1 MNSLI
6 PIEEAIYYLEE
17 TLRESSQLRRCYTPK
32 ATIFQNWLIGVN
44 NTLTI
49 IFGANSLQNTSFC
62 GLDFGEKDEDESA
75 YRMKMFNGIRMALS
89 SIREYIVEF
98 KRQVSKNSFSR
109 DCFVAMWFDPCM
121 EERYHIGIYRP
132 LKDLAFN
139 PIRVDKMEH
148 NERIDQKIF
157 DEIRRSRFVEADFTG
172 HRAGVYYESGFASGL
187 GLPVI
192 HTCHK
197 SDFGKRHFDVLTINT
212 IVYETAEELAEK
224 LSDRVRETII

>member
-89 SIREYIVEF
+89 SIREYIVEL

-121 EERYHIGIYRP
+121 EERYHIGIACRKMKEIQESY
-132 LKDLAFN
+132 DLLVRGGNAA
-139 PIRVDKMEH
+139 VGCSSMW
-148 NERIDQKIF
+148 
-157 DEIRRSRFVEADFTG
+157 TG
-172 HRAGVYYESGFASGL
+172 VLSGEYYCGNLLWQSGL
-187 GLPVI
+187 FGIILPPCPAASNI
-192 HTCHK
+192 IPN
-197 SDFGKRHFDVLTINT
+197 RHL
-212 IVYETAEELAEK
+212 
-224 LSDRVRETII
+224 